1 MPHQYEVASLSLIE
15 KINKLDKTSTI
26 YLEKIYDLIVREI
39 QLYHINQLNLHV
51 QAIEKFEQ
59 LKNSQKQYQ
68 FFRHKIFSTLAILKS
83 REMSVANIMQSISA
97 ESTVSVI
104 ELCHSFF
111 RTVNNH
117 FEAHVKIRDYEEL
130 ERKVES
136 LFSRNID
143 NRLKQVLMVSIAHK
157 AKELLRTT
165 ANKERKDFLKKL
177 SETSDFARLPEPNGH
192 VESLASCR
200 SITELLEHAYKLGF
214 NLPPMMIEK
223 FQLNKKIVLSIPA
236 VRFIQDYGV
245 ADHRLELED
254 ALNSFLYSDVDEIEQ
269 IHAFYNVISNLVDE
283 TTTAVRIQDAFLKL
297 EKLMRSVA
305 TKEDSP
311 EKFDKFKSV
320 LHVIKS
326 YAQIHFTHEKITNKI
341 LEECRALE
349 QSLTP
354 LKIDN
359 LAMMR

>member
-1 MPHQYEVASLSLIE
+1 MQHQSEVASPSLIE

-39 QLYHINQLNLHV
+39 QLYHVNQLNLHV
-51 QAIEKFEQ
+51 QSIEKMEQ
-59 LKNSQKQYQ
+59 LKVSQKHYLA
-68 FFRHKIFSTLAILKS
+68 FKHKIFSTLAILKS

-104 ELCHSFF
+104 DLCHSFF

-117 FEAHVKIRDYEEL
+117 FEAHVKIRDYDEL

-143 NRLKQVLMVSIAHK
+143 NRLKQVLMVSIANK

-165 ANKERKDFLKKL
+165 ANKERKDFLKTL
-177 SETSDFARLPEPNGH
+177 SITSDFARLPEPTEH
-192 VESLASCR
+192 VESLASYR
-200 SITELLEHAYKLGF
+200 PLSALLEHGFKLGF
-214 NLPPMMIEK
+214 EISPRLIEK
-223 FQLNKKIVLSIPA
+223 FQLNKKVVLSIPA

-254 ALNSFLYSDVDEIEQ
+254 ALNSLLHSDVDEIEQ
-269 IHAFYNVISNLVDE
+269 VHAFYNVISKLVDE
-283 TTTAVRIQDAFLKL
+283 TTTLDRVQDALTKL
-297 EKLMRSVA
+297 DKLMQSVA
-305 TKEDSP
+305 AKEESP
-311 EKFDKFKSV
+311 EKFDKFKSA

-326 YAQIHFTHEKITNKI
+326 YTQIHFTAEKITNKM
-341 LEECRALE
+341 LEECRSLE
-349 QSLTP
+349 QALTVP
-354 LKIDN
+354 QIDN
-359 LAMMR
+359 PSMIR